1 MVGGF
6 GVAYSFYHLNWPSV
20 WCFFAA
26 LVSALIYYHFR
37 RSRIIAAAVAAQ

>member
-37 RSRIIAAAVAAQ
+37 RARVAAEAVAAQ